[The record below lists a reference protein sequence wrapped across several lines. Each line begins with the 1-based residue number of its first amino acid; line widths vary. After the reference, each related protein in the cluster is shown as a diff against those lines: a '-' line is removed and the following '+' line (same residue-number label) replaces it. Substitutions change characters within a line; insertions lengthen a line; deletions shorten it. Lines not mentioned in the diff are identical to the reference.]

1 VASRRSTKTTNGAS
15 ADAMNDAA
23 GRSPYATALRTA
35 TCGSLTAKAVGERV
49 VLTGWVAHRRDY
61 GKLIFI
67 DLRDRY
73 GLTQVVF
80 DPEGSAE
87 AAAAHA
93 VANQARLEYVLRVEG
108 IVRRRLEGKENPS
121 LATGE
126 IEVEAQKVE
135 VLNTAKTTPFPI
147 ADHVTADEALRL
159 RYRYLDLRRDTMR
172 TNIELRHRAVKF
184 IRDYMDERG
193 FVEVETP
200 ILTKSTPEG
209 ARDYLVPSRL
219 YPGEFY
225 ALPQAPQQFKQLLMV
240 AGIDRYFQI
249 ARCFR
254 DEDLRSDRQPEFT
267 QLDLE
272 MSFVAEQDVMGLIEA
287 MLIALIEKT
296 TSKRIQQT
304 PFPHLTFTDCME
316 RYGIDHPDLRFG
328 LPLRVVPAELA
339 RQGSF
344 KVFHDAIERGGMV
357 KGLRVPGQAQMTRKE
372 LDALTEFAKTLGA
385 KGLVTLALMPDG
397 PRSPLA
403 KFMSEDELAR
413 LVAHMQGELGDLLL
427 FVADSEKVCN
437 DVLWR
442 LRVRMGEQ
450 LGLIDP
456 NVMAL
461 CWVVEFP
468 LLEVIEEDG
477 KQRYHATHN
486 PFSGM
491 RPGEEP
497 MLDTDPLKVT
507 ARQYDIICNGYEVGG
522 GSIRINVPDLQHKV
536 FELLG
541 LSEEQ
546 INEQF
551 GHMLEAFEY
560 GAPPHGGIALGID
573 RLVML
578 LADGDTIRD
587 VTAFPKMQNGQD
599 ALMRAPS
606 PVAEEQLRDLHLRVR
621 EEARERND
629 DRG

>member
-87 AAAAHA
+87 AATAHA

-108 IVRRRLEGKENPS
+108 VVRRRLEGKENPS

-240 AGIDRYFQI
+240 AGIDR
-249 ARCFR
+249 
-254 DEDLRSDRQPEFT
+254 
-267 QLDLE
+267 
-272 MSFVAEQDVMGLIEA
+272 
-287 MLIALIEKT
+287 
-296 TSKRIQQT
+296 
-304 PFPHLTFTDCME
+304 
-316 RYGIDHPDLRFG
+316 
-328 LPLRVVPAELA
+328 
-339 RQGSF
+339 
-344 KVFHDAIERGGMV
+344 
-357 KGLRVPGQAQMTRKE
+357 
-372 LDALTEFAKTLGA
+372 
-385 KGLVTLALMPDG
+385 
-397 PRSPLA
+397 
-403 KFMSEDELAR
+403 
-413 LVAHMQGELGDLLL
+413 
-427 FVADSEKVCN
+427 
-437 DVLWR
+437 
-442 LRVRMGEQ
+442 
-450 LGLIDP
+450 
-456 NVMAL
+456 
-461 CWVVEFP
+461 
-468 LLEVIEEDG
+468 
-477 KQRYHATHN
+477 
-486 PFSGM
+486 
-491 RPGEEP
+491 
-497 MLDTDPLKVT
+497 
-507 ARQYDIICNGYEVGG
+507 
-522 GSIRINVPDLQHKV
+522 
-536 FELLG
+536 
-541 LSEEQ
+541 
-546 INEQF
+546 
-551 GHMLEAFEY
+551 
-560 GAPPHGGIALGID
+560 
-573 RLVML
+573 
-578 LADGDTIRD
+578 
-587 VTAFPKMQNGQD
+587 
-599 ALMRAPS
+599 
-606 PVAEEQLRDLHLRVR
+606 
-621 EEARERND
+621 
-629 DRG
+629 